1 MYFYG
6 GSAALRTERGRA
18 GFRSLR
24 IAGTRF
30 FVSLMVRRRKA
41 RACRRA
47 DFPPE
52 AQDAKTGVVR
62 SYTAKLST
70 EQENSLKVL
79 DAMGRTLDRK
89 INIVDSIDTEGGKAN
104 AYFDPKTNEYTIAL
118 DSVGE
123 AYLLVAAHENV
134 HDIAA
139 NNREGYAKMESIV
152 MDTLE
157 SLGLDEETL
166 MDVQRALAPSENEAY
181 WREEIVANTVPSI
194 LSDEATLKEFV
205 QKMAGADVDTRSAF
219 VKLLDTMRDFL
230 RNTFDK
236 LKNELS
242 WQQMQIISENQQA
255 IERIRSAYFE
265 ALDGLKKRDVSG
277 TGLTSGKAKFSLE
290 ELANIKPATRRE
302 SLNLEMTDKRNL
314 ARLAAEITEVLGGEM
329 PESQLV
335 LFGKAPEILVEYMKS
350 DKPLYMPQKMA
361 RKVMLSK
368 EEIDG
373 KHELGRTVLDELP
386 YKLSNPMM
394 ITGNT
399 TKHQQLNDNS
409 IVVWTDWKTKKD
421 GASIIVPI
429 RIDVNGTMGVYN
441 NINSVFDAHNKEYVA
456 DLLREGNVLYR
467 RNGESTEIEQSH
479 QRKVLKEND
488 SGASVDSTVAQSET
502 EVNPE
507 SQPRFSRQDSD
518 GNNLTTEQQ
527 EYFKNSK
534 VRDEQGRLLVM
545 HHGTPYGGFTVFRS
559 ASYFTQNKNYADVYQ
574 SPNASMLRN
583 RHDDATNPMTYDVYL
598 NMEKPFDTRNAA
610 EREIFENEYYRKY
623 GTGTPLMESGL
634 PDWTDG
640 MDLQEF
646 IEENEYDYDGLILD
660 EGGVPSDDGGV
671 QARGLSYVVFDPSQ
685 AKDVSNKQPTRNPD
699 IRFSRQDGGRVLELG
714 GFPIPSIAVLKAT
727 QGHDRYGDVSVVF
740 DKATIDPEASTRKYL
755 FLRSSNPPLHPPAL
769 SPAAPP

>member
-1 MYFYG
+1 MIVYVFLWRLRRLENRARARRFPQLAHRRYTVLRFFD
-6 GSAALRTERGRA
+6 GSPPEGERPVAALT
-18 GFRSLR
+18 F
-24 IAGTRF
+24 
-30 FVSLMVRRRKA
+30 RRK
-41 RACRRA
+41 
-47 DFPPE
+47 

-79 DAMGRTLDRK
+79 DAMGRTLNRK
-89 INIVDSIDTEGGKAN
+89 INIVDSIDTESGKAN

-166 MDVQRALAPSENEAY
+166 MDVQRALAPNENEAY

-205 QKMAGADVDTRSAF
+205 QKMAGADADTRSAF
-219 VKLLDTMRDFL
+219 VKFLDTMRDFL
-230 RNTFDK
+230 RNAFDK
-236 LKNELS
+236 LKVELS

-255 IERIRSAYFE
+255 IERIRGAYFE
-265 ALDGLKKRDVSG
+265 ALDGLMENEKTSSDITGEEKYSPRLPENFISDEQIEKNIHKVANVDSVAEVTGNEFPREEGGSLIDRVFNSYEERGVKEIIRDDIGIIQINRKGIRSSAAHG
-277 TGLTSGKAKFSLE
+277 IG
-290 ELANIKPATRRE
+290 RR
-302 SLNLEMTDKRNL
+302 KV
-314 ARLAAEITEVLGGEM
+314 AAFAAVPEVLQNGKIVDVKYDYKGKQEDRVVIAAPITLGGKTAFVGAVIQKTVNSDSFYLHEV
-329 PESQLV
+329 EI
-335 LFGKAPEILVEYMKS
+335 KDAPTFRTT
-350 DKPLYMPQKMA
+350 A
-361 RKVMLSK
+361 G
-368 EEIDG
+368 IDSW
-373 KHELGRTVLDELP
+373 LG
-386 YKLSNPMM
+386 S
-394 ITGNT
+394 
-399 TKHQQLNDNS
+399 
-409 IVVWTDWKTKKD
+409 D
-421 GASIIVPI
+421 GASSLDIILD
-429 RIDVNGTMGVYN
+429 RLANDKTLQEE
-441 NINSVFDAHNKEYVA
+441 NS
-456 DLLREGNVLYR
+456 
-467 RNGESTEIEQSH
+467 EI
-479 QRKVLKEND
+479 K
-488 SGASVDSTVAQSET
+488 
-502 EVNPE
+502 
-507 SQPRFSRQDSD
+507 FSMQDSD
-518 GNNLTTEQQ
+518 GNTLTEEQQ

-534 VRDEQGRLLVM
+534 VRDEDGRLMVM
-545 HHGTPYGGFTVFRS
+545 HHGTPYGGFTVFKS
-559 ASYFTQNKNYADVYQ
+559 ASYFTQDKNYANKYQ
-574 SPNASMLRN
+574 NPSASSLRG
-583 RHDDATNPMTYDVYL
+583 RYSEATNPTTYDVYL

-660 EGGVPSDDGGV
+660 EGGVPSDGGGV

-714 GFPIPSIAVLKAT
+714 GFPMPSIAVLKAT

-740 DKATIDPEASTRKYL
+740 DKATIDPKASTRKYL

>member
-1 MYFYG
+1 M
-6 GSAALRTERGRA
+6 
-18 GFRSLR
+18 
-24 IAGTRF
+24 
-30 FVSLMVRRRKA
+30 
-41 RACRRA
+41 
-47 DFPPE
+47 
-52 AQDAKTGVVR
+52 
-62 SYTAKLST
+62 
-70 EQENSLKVL
+70 
-79 DAMGRTLDRK
+79 
-89 INIVDSIDTEGGKAN
+89 
-104 AYFDPKTNEYTIAL
+104 
-118 DSVGE
+118 
-123 AYLLVAAHENV
+123 
-134 HDIAA
+134 
-139 NNREGYAKMESIV
+139 
-152 MDTLE
+152 
-157 SLGLDEETL
+157 
-166 MDVQRALAPSENEAY
+166 
-181 WREEIVANTVPSI
+181 
-194 LSDEATLKEFV
+194 
-205 QKMAGADVDTRSAF
+205 
-219 VKLLDTMRDFL
+219 
-230 RNTFDK
+230 
-236 LKNELS
+236 
-242 WQQMQIISENQQA
+242 
-255 IERIRSAYFE
+255 
-265 ALDGLKKRDVSG
+265 
-277 TGLTSGKAKFSLE
+277 
-290 ELANIKPATRRE
+290 
-302 SLNLEMTDKRNL
+302 
-314 ARLAAEITEVLGGEM
+314 
-329 PESQLV
+329 
-335 LFGKAPEILVEYMKS
+335 
-350 DKPLYMPQKMA
+350 
-361 RKVMLSK
+361 
-368 EEIDG
+368 
-373 KHELGRTVLDELP
+373 
-386 YKLSNPMM
+386 
-394 ITGNT
+394 
-399 TKHQQLNDNS
+399 
-409 IVVWTDWKTKKD
+409 
-421 GASIIVPI
+421 
-429 RIDVNGTMGVYN
+429 
-441 NINSVFDAHNKEYVA
+441 
-456 DLLREGNVLYR
+456 LYR

-574 SPNASMLRN
+574 SPNASMLRS

-685 AKDVSNKQPTRNPD
+685 VKDVSNKQPTRNPD

-714 GFPIPSIAVLKAT
+714 GFPMPSIAVLKAT

>member
-1 MYFYG
+1 M
-6 GSAALRTERGRA
+6 
-18 GFRSLR
+18 
-24 IAGTRF
+24 
-30 FVSLMVRRRKA
+30 
-41 RACRRA
+41 
-47 DFPPE
+47 
-52 AQDAKTGVVR
+52 VR

-89 INIVDSIDTEGGKAN
+89 INIVDSIDAEGGKAN

-166 MDVQRALAPSENEAY
+166 MDVQRALAPNENEAY

-194 LSDEATLKEFV
+194 LSGEATLKEFV
-205 QKMAGADVDTRSAF
+205 RKMAGADADTRSAF
-219 VKLLDTMRDFL
+219 VKFLDTMRDFL
-230 RNTFDK
+230 RNAFDK
-236 LKNELS
+236 LKVELS

-265 ALDGLKKRDVSG
+265 ALDGLKGNTRSENGSNEVYSIRYTTDNVPFVLADRDILDGVPKTQWVKTVKQNLKERFPNG
-277 TGLTSGKAKFSLE
+277 VLVGKNTIYINKAS
-290 ELANIKPATRRE
+290 R
-302 SLNLEMTDKRNL
+302 SEMTFSK
-314 ARLAAEITEVLGGEM
+314 
-329 PESQLV
+329 
-335 LFGKAPEILVEYMKS
+335 YMQWAFKNDRTAYS
-350 DKPLYMPQKMA
+350 DKLRATDNADEIIRAAQNFVSEAMLHPRKDEIRQFA
-361 RKVMLSK
+361 R
-368 EEIDG
+368 
-373 KHELGRTVLDELP
+373 
-386 YKLSNPMM
+386 
-394 ITGNT
+394 
-399 TKHQQLNDNS
+399 
-409 IVVWTDWKTKKD
+409 
-421 GASIIVPI
+421 
-429 RIDVNGTMGVYN
+429 
-441 NINSVFDAHNKEYVA
+441 
-456 DLLREGNVLYR
+456 GNVLLHVGENDYTANVIVGTNKNGKMLLYDVINLTPTSISERNKKQAQPSDRRKSEVR
-467 RNGESTEIEQSH
+467 RNAVLIEII
-479 QRKVLKEND
+479 
-488 SGASVDSTVAQSET
+488 AQSET
-502 EVNPE
+502 DVNPE

-583 RHDDATNPMTYDVYL
+583 RYDDATNPMTYDVYL

-660 EGGVPSDDGGV
+660 EGGVPSDGGGV

-699 IRFSRQDGGRVLELG
+699 IRFSRQDGGRVLKLG

-727 QGHDRYGDVSVVF
+727 QGHDRYGDVSIVF